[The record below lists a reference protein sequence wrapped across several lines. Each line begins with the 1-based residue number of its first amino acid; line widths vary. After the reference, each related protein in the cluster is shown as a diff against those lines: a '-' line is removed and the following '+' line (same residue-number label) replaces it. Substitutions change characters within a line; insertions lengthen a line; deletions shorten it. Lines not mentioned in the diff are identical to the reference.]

1 MNHSVTRPQHLISP
15 TIYQIGTAVG
25 LLSLTFFFGAL
36 ILAFGLRIEQDHT
49 WERFRLPNILWL
61 STVIILISSWTLEA
75 SRRALR
81 RAWVSI
87 YRGRIAATLIL
98 GFFFL
103 FVQFFSA
110 SDLIGQGVGAAANP
124 HGSAFYMFM
133 GIHGAHLTGGMIW
146 LGYLYARAGRLF
158 RATETDLR
166 QHRRVTAAAA
176 MYWHFMGA
184 LWLVLFFFLHRWTA
198 A

>member
-1 MNHSVTRPQHLISP
+1 MNHSVTRPQVLITP
-15 TIYQIGTAVG
+15 TVYQIGTAVA
-25 LLSLTFFFGAL
+25 LLSLTFFFGAM
-36 ILAFGLRIEQDHT
+36 ILAFGLRIERDRT
-49 WERFRLPNILWL
+49 WERFDMPGILWL
-61 STVIILISSWTLEA
+61 STAMLLISSWTLEA

-87 YRGRIAATLIL
+87 YRGRIAATLAL
-98 GFFFL
+98 GCLFL
-103 FVQFFSA
+103 MVQLVSA
-110 SDLIGQGVGAAANP
+110 SELISQGVVAAANP
-124 HGSAFYMFM
+124 HGSAFYLFM
-133 GIHGAHLTGGMIW
+133 GVHGAHLTGGMIW
-146 LGYLYARAGRLF
+146 LAYLYTRAVRLF